1 MVGRRHEMDSIGE
14 SYEVFA
20 ESVLGRIATLTRIG
34 TKQDFGTD
42 TYCQPRVMA
51 AARMETV
58 TELCLLQVKGGS
70 SPLEY
75 GGLDRDGQW
84 RGHEFEW
91 LKNLW
96 APLYLA
102 TVDAQ
107 YQRVDLFSLWPIWW
121 VIWQCGTPF
130 KIICSWK
137 DASDSE
143 YTFSQPTK
151 EAATCEARQADGH
164 TWTIDLGPPFLR
176 LTHQNLNEDS
186 FRSQAVNIF
195 RHWIQIDRQTV
206 ARFHAR
212 VPLLEANH
220 SWLTNQMPTSQ
231 QSLLAWDP
239 RPGMNIEW
247 LASALVPSLL
257 GLGVHLQ
264 WQGNT
269 DAYLLIPILEWVE
282 ANGYGNPFTRG
293 LLEGL
298 SRTEREGVSP
308 VTYLQTP

>member
-1 MVGRRHEMDSIGE
+1 MAGLRNKIDSIGE

-20 ESVLGRIATLTRIG
+20 ESALSRIATLTRIG

-42 TYCQPRVMA
+42 TYCQPRVSSS
-51 AARMETV
+51 ARMETV
-58 TELCLLQVKGGS
+58 TELCLLQVKGGK

-75 GGLDRDGQW
+75 GGLDRKGVW
-84 RGHEFEW
+84 KGYEFEW

-121 VIWQCGTPF
+121 VMWQCGTPF
-130 KIICSWK
+130 KIVCSWSEPQ
-137 DASDSE
+137 DAE
-143 YTFSQPTK
+143 YAFSQPTK
-151 EAATCEARQADGH
+151 APANSADGQGEGH
-164 TWTIDLGPPFLR
+164 TWNVNLGPPLLR
-176 LTHQNLNEDS
+176 LTHQKLNDDN
-186 FRSQAVNIF
+186 FKNNVVDIF
-195 RHWIQIDRQTV
+195 RHWIRTDRQTV

-212 VPLLEANH
+212 VPLVEANH
-220 SWLTNQMPTSQ
+220 SWLTNKMPTSQ

-247 LASALVPSLL
+247 LAKALVPSLL

-264 WQGNT
+264 WQGNR
-269 DAYLLIPILEWVE
+269 DAYRLIPILEWVK
-282 ANGYGNPFTRG
+282 ANGYGNPFTDG
-293 LLEGL
+293 LLDGL
-298 SRTEREGVSP
+298 SRTANEGVSP
-308 VTYLQTP
+308 ATHL